1 MPPTPGAFHSSSSFT
16 PSSEF
21 HVLSAMRR
29 QAAHFRAPEQRP
41 FTEADAASTTIL
53 FGNLTPKHDALIEA
67 VFQGCGYLCR
77 ALPTPRRANYETGVE
92 YCNHGLCNPNYYT
105 AGNLIDFLRDL
116 QRDGLSAGE
125 IVDRFVYFT
134 IGGCGP
140 CRFGM
145 YESEY
150 RQALEDA
157 GFPGFRVL
165 TFLAAAAIREGSRHP
180 GLIFTLNF
188 GLGMLNA
195 LILGDILF
203 DLSYRIRPFEAEPGA
218 ADAAVA
224 DVLAALARHLK
235 SQGKYEP
242 FREIPRGSLA
252 RWLLILWKIR
262 HHLRGPEW
270 KEALEECRKR
280 LAQVRVDWLR
290 VLPVAKVT
298 GEFYSA
304 LSEGEANY
312 ELYRYLERHGAE
324 VRVDPITN
332 LILYWLY
339 EARLNNRRRKG
350 LRPGYRKKEALL
362 GFCSAFW
369 TWQYRVAAQRLGGLA
384 GEPEDQEKVGR
395 LASACYDVLARGGE
409 GHLVAGRALEAAE
422 ERNCHMFISVKPF
435 GCMPATQSDG
445 VLALL
450 AARHPELVFLPLETL
465 GEAEANALNRV
476 EMALADARRR
486 AREEFAQAL
495 AATGRTLD
503 DIRRFVAARPE
514 MQCPFYRFRRKTP
527 PAGTAAQFVLHVAER
542 MRHEGC

>member
-1 MPPTPGAFHSSSSFT
+1 MPAAPDAFHSSSASVG
-16 PSSEF
+16 F
-21 HVLSAMRR
+21 HVVPAARR
-29 QAAHFRAPEQRP
+29 PAAHYRMPEQRP
-41 FTEADAASTTIL
+41 FTAEEAASTTIL

-92 YCNHGLCNPNYYT
+92 FCNHGLCNPNYYT
-105 AGNLIDFLRDL
+105 AGNLIDFLRSL
-116 QRDGLSAGE
+116 QRQGLSAEE
-125 IVDRFVYFT
+125 IVRAFVYFT

-165 TFLAAAAIREGSRHP
+165 TFLATAAIREGSRHP
-180 GLIFTLNF
+180 GLKFTLNF

-195 LILGDILF
+195 LILGDLLF
-203 DLSYRIRPFEAEPGA
+203 DLGYRIRPFEIEPGA
-218 ADAAVA
+218 TDAALEGA
-224 DVLAALARHLK
+224 LSVLTNHLR
-235 SQGKYEP
+235 SQGAHEP
-242 FREIPRGSLA
+242 FRHSSRGALM
-252 RWLLILWKIR
+252 RWLVILAKIH

-270 KEALEECRKR
+270 QAALEECRRR
-280 LAQVRVDWLR
+280 LEQVRVDWLR

-332 LILYWLY
+332 LVLYWLY
-339 EARLNNRRRKG
+339 QARLNNRRRKG
-350 LRPGYRKKEALL
+350 LRPGYWKKEVTLR
-362 GFCSAFW
+362 FSSASW
-369 TWQYRVAAQRLGGLA
+369 TRQYRVAARRLGGLA
-384 GEPEDQEKVGR
+384 GAPEEQEKIGR
-395 LASACYDVLARGGE
+395 LATECYDPLARGGE

-422 ERNCHMFISVKPF
+422 EQSCHMFISLKPF
-435 GCMPATQSDG
+435 GCMPATQADG
-445 VLALL
+445 VLALI

-486 AREEFAQAL
+486 AREEFSQAL
-495 AATGRTLD
+495 RSTGRTLEE
-503 DIRRFVAARPE
+503 IRRFVSAHPE
-514 MQCPFYRFRRKTP
+514 MQSPFYRFRRESP
-527 PAGTAAQFVLHVAER
+527 PAATASQFVLHAAER
-542 MRHEGC
+542 MRREGC

>member
-1 MPPTPGAFHSSSSFT
+1 MPRAPEEFQASS
-16 PSSEF
+16 PAPAF
-21 HVLSAMRR
+21 HVLQTSRHTGGHYRM
-29 QAAHFRAPEQRP
+29 PEQRP
-41 FTEADAASTTIL
+41 FTAEEASTTTIL

-67 VFQGCGYLCR
+67 VFRGSGYLCR
-77 ALPTPRRANYETGVE
+77 ALPTPRRSSYETGVE

-105 AGNLIDFLRDL
+105 AGNLIDFLRNL
-116 QRDGLSAGE
+116 ETEGLTPEE
-125 IVDRFVYFT
+125 IVRDYVYFT

-165 TFLAAAAIREGSRHP
+165 TFLAAAAIRDGSRHP
-180 GLIFTLNF
+180 GLKFTLNF

-203 DLSYRIRPFEAEPGA
+203 DLSYRIRPYEVEPGA
-218 ADAAVA
+218 TDAAVA
-224 DVLAALARHLK
+224 DGLGILTEHLRSQGSYRPFAGSPRGGLARQLAVLK
-235 SQGKYEP
+235 S
-242 FREIPRGSLA
+242 
-252 RWLLILWKIR
+252 IR
-262 HHLRGPEW
+262 HHLRGEEW
-270 KEALEECRKR
+270 RAALEQCRRR
-280 LAQVRVDWLR
+280 LAEVRVDWLR

-339 EARLNNRRRKG
+339 QARLNNRRRKG
-350 LRPGYRKKEALL
+350 LRPGYWRKEILL
-362 GFCSAFW
+362 RFSSWFW

-384 GEPEDQEKVGR
+384 GEPEDQEKMGK
-395 LASACYDVLARGGE
+395 LASSCFDPLARGGE
-409 GHLVAGRALEAAE
+409 GHLVAGRALEAAGH
-422 ERNCHMFISVKPF
+422 RSCHMFISVKPF

-445 VLALL
+445 VMALI
-450 AARHPELVFLPLETL
+450 AARHPEIGFLPLETL
-465 GEAEANALNRV
+465 GEAEVNALTRV

-486 AREEFAQAL
+486 AREEFAEAL
-495 AATGRTLD
+495 RSTGRTLD
-503 DIRRFVAARPE
+503 EIRRFVSARPE
-514 MQCPFYRFRRKTP
+514 MQSPFYRFRREPP
-527 PAGTAAQFVLHVAER
+527 PAGTAAQFLLHVAER
-542 MRHEGC
+542 MRREGC